1 MSKKIVFIGGGP
13 AGYEG
18 AIRASQLGAD
28 VTIIEKEY
36 IGGVCMNKGCIPTK
50 AMYKNAEVITHGR
63 EGDDYG
69 LEIPSFKVNFKKIME
84 RKDSVVAQLREGT
97 EKLMT
102 DYNIEV
108 IKGTASFKDEK
119 TLLVEKNEGGTVEV
133 TGDSIII
140 ATGSKPFIPQVEGID
155 NKKVIDSDQ
164 LLELKEMP
172 KRLVIAGGGVIGLEF
187 AYIFNA
193 FGSEVSIISN
203 NLVKRMDSKIS
214 KRIKPV
220 VKKLGI
226 NFVAKSHLKKV
237 EEKDGELIVHT
248 EGKRGDKKVIGD
260 LLLVSIG
267 RVPLI
272 EGLNLDNIG
281 LEYDKN
287 GISVDDKYQTNL
299 KDIYAVGDV
308 LGGKMLAHLSAH
320 QAIEVVEI
328 ILGERDK
335 KTDKPVPDCVFMNPQ
350 LASAGKTE
358 EQLKE
363 EGVDY
368 IKGEFNFMANGKAVA
383 MNETD
388 GFVKILADKETHKVL
403 GMHIVGPHASDI
415 IHEGVVA
422 ITEGLKVEKLAE
434 MIHAH
439 PTLAETILEASL
451 DTLDRAIHLSPK
463 KGM

>member
-63 EGDDYG
+63 EGEIFG
-69 LEIPSFKVNFKKIME
+69 LEISSFNVNFKKIME
-84 RKDSVVAQLREGT
+84 RKDSVVFQLREGT
-97 EKLMT
+97 EKLMK
-102 DYNIEV
+102 DNNIEV
-108 IKGTASFKDEK
+108 IKGLASFKDEK
-119 TLLVEKNEGGTVEV
+119 TLEVKKDDGETVEV

-140 ATGSKPFIPQVEGID
+140 ATGSKPFMPNVEGI
-155 NKKVIDSDQ
+155 NLEKVIDSDQ
-164 LLELKEMP
+164 LLELEEMP

-193 FGSEVSIISN
+193 FGSEISIISN

-214 KRIKPV
+214 KRIKPI

-226 NFVAKSHLKKV
+226 NFVSKSHLKMV

-248 EGKRGDKKVIGD
+248 EGKRGDKEIKGD
-260 LLLVSIG
+260 MLLVAIG
-267 RVPLI
+267 RVPLT
-272 EGLNLDNIG
+272 EGLNLDKVG

-287 GISVDDKYQTNL
+287 GIKVDDRFQTNL

-308 LGGKMLAHLSAH
+308 IGGKMLAHLASH
-320 QAIEVVEI
+320 QAIETVEI
-328 ILGERDK
+328 IMGERDK
-335 KTDKPVPDCVFMNPQ
+335 KTEKPVPDCVFMNPQ

-363 EGVDY
+363 EGIDY
-368 IKGEFNFMANGKAVA
+368 ITGEFNFMANGKAVA
-383 MNETD
+383 MNEGD
-388 GFVKILADKETHKVL
+388 GFVKILADKETHEVL
-403 GMHIVGPHASDI
+403 GVHIVGPHASDI
-415 IHEGVVA
+415 IHEGVLA
-422 ITEGLKVEKLAE
+422 ITEGMKVEKLAE

-439 PTLAETILEASL
+439 PTLSEAILEASM
-451 DTLDRAIHLSPK
+451 DTLNRAIHLSPR
-463 KGM
+463 

>member
-28 VTIIEKEY
+28 VTIIEKEH

-63 EGDDYG
+63 EGETYG
-69 LEIPSFKVNFKKIME
+69 LEIDSFKVNFKKIME

-97 EKLMT
+97 EKLMK

-108 IKGTASFKDEK
+108 IKGVATFKDEK
-119 TLLVEKNEGGTVEV
+119 TLEVKKNDGETIEV

-140 ATGSKPFIPQVEGID
+140 ATGSKPFMPNVEGID
-155 NKKVIDSDQ
+155 HEKVIDSDQ
-164 LLELKEMP
+164 LLELEEMP

-226 NFVAKSHLKKV
+226 NFVSKSHLKMV

-248 EGKRGDKKVIGD
+248 EGKRGDKEVKGD
-260 LLLVSIG
+260 MLLVAIG

-272 EGLNLDNIG
+272 DGLNLDKVGI
-281 LEYDKN
+281 EYDKN
-287 GISVDDKYQTNL
+287 GIKVDERFETNL
-299 KDIYAVGDV
+299 KDVYAVGDV
-308 LGGKMLAHLSAH
+308 IGGKMLAHLSSH
-320 QAIEVVEI
+320 QAIETVEI

-363 EGVDY
+363 EGADY
-368 IKGEFNFMANGKAVA
+368 ITGEFNFMANGKAVA
-383 MNETD
+383 MNEGD
-388 GFVKILADKETHKVL
+388 GFVKILADRETHKVL
-403 GMHIVGPHASDI
+403 GVHIVGPHASDI
-415 IHEGVVA
+415 IHEGVLA
-422 ITEGLKVEKLAE
+422 ITEGMEVEKLGE

-439 PTLAETILEASL
+439 PTLAEAVLEASL
-451 DTLDRAIHLSPK
+451 DTLNRAIHLSPK
-463 KGM
+463 